1 MQFLLREKVRKNSN
15 LFTYSFFFLTWLLS
29 TTSALANERILALAP
44 HICETLYAIGAG
56 QDVVGAVS
64 YCDYPKAALHLPQ
77 VGAYNR
83 INVEAAMA
91 LKPTMAVVMNI
102 QTPGIKQLETL
113 GVKIVQSYPQKVDE
127 VIADI
132 RRLGKLTGHQQQAT
146 TLADDL
152 QQRLD
157 RLHKQPKKT
166 SVFYEIWAE
175 PLLTAGQYT
184 FIDDVLTQLGLHNVF
199 GDVALEAPRVNVE
212 AVITANPQIIII
224 PSEKRNIKTRTAF
237 WHKWLGE
244 KIQVITVNPDLVHRP
259 GPRLLDGMEYL
270 QEQLHVQ
277 H

>member
-1 MQFLLREKVRKNSN
+1 MQLLLREKVRKNSN

-29 TTSALANERILALAP
+29 TTSAIANERILALAP
-44 HICETLYAIGAG
+44 HICEILYAIDAG
-56 QDVVGAVS
+56 QDVVGVVS
-64 YCDYPKAALHLPQ
+64 YCDYPKAALKLPR

-91 LKPTMAVVMNI
+91 LKPTLAIVMNT

-113 GVKIVQSYPQKVDE
+113 GVRIVQSYPQKVDE
-127 VIADI
+127 VITDI

-146 TLADDL
+146 TLANHL

-157 RLHKQPKKT
+157 ILHKQPKKT

-175 PLLTAGQYT
+175 PLLTAGKNT

-244 KIQVITVNPDLVHRP
+244 DIQVITVNPDLVHRP

-270 QEQLHVQ
+270 QEQLDVQ